1 MNVADDDDNDG
12 KDLPMNIPAV
22 KSLEK
27 SRHIRLFPRSLF
39 FNKFKN
45 SGLKSVYITKLW
57 NYKPFFSN
65 DISGINIIYVN

>member
-27 SRHIRLFPRSLF
+27 SLLIRLFPRSLF
-39 FNKFKN
+39 LNKFNN
-45 SGLKSVYITKLW
+45 SGLKSVYHEIISH
-57 NYKPFFSN
+57 FFLMTFQGL
-65 DISGINIIYVN
+65 I